1 MQIRAHIFLCLAW
14 LLTTGTALEG
24 ATGLKA
30 EPNSVFDPVA
40 LFNRVMS
47 ISGAKAG
54 DSGPS
59 REKTVT
65 RMLWHSRI
73 RAPLP
78 DEGAVAQGEL
88 ERLIQQVRS
97 VKFQS
102 KEQSLAPIVVIQPEV
117 TNDRGDVSPP
127 VNDTPDRATAPAS
140 VVASADANLPPET
153 AGILKRLL
161 ADPNQASEPFETAEL
176 LFLSGRLREAAAF
189 YQRALDLTAASA
201 PAAREDRAWAFLQ
214 LGNCLRETDP
224 THAKDAYARLT
235 TDYADSPWAE
245 LAKAHSQLVSWYE
258 SAQPRRLIAG
268 QETPPAE
275 PATRKPRP

>member
-1 MQIRAHIFLCLAW
+1 MQIRAYIFLCLAW
-14 LLTTGTALEG
+14 SVTAGTALEG
-24 ATGLKA
+24 ATSPKG

-40 LFNRVMS
+40 LFKRVMS
-47 ISGAKAG
+47 INGAKAG

-59 REKTVT
+59 REETVT
-65 RMLWHSRI
+65 RMLWRSRI

-78 DEGAVAQGEL
+78 DEDAGTPGEL

-102 KEQSLAPIVVIQPEV
+102 KEQSPASFIVIRPEV
-117 TNDRGDVSPP
+117 TNDRGDVPP
-127 VNDTPDRATAPAS
+127 PENDTPERATEPATAA
-140 VVASADANLPPET
+140 ASADANLPPET
-153 AGILKRLL
+153 AGMLKRLL
-161 ADPNQASEPFETAEL
+161 ADPNQVSEPLETAEL

-189 YQRALDLTAASA
+189 YQRALDLTAASE

-258 SAQPRRLIAG
+258 SVQPRRLIVG
-268 QETPPAE
+268 QETQPTE
-275 PATRKPRP
+275 SATRKPRP